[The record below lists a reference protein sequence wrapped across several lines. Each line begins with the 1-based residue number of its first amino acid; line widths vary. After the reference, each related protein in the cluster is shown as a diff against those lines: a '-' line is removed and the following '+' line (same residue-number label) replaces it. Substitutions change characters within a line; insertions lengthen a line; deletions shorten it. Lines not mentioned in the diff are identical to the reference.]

1 MPKKNLA
8 SYLGP
13 LLGVSLFGIA
23 LWVLHLELAQ
33 YPSQEVLTSFK
44 RLPKVQLGVA
54 LALTFLNYVVLT
66 GYDFLAFR
74 YIRHPL
80 PYPRIALASFIG
92 YAFSNNIGLSMLAG
106 SSVRYRL
113 YSAWGLSALEIA
125 KVVAFYTLTLWLGL
139 FALTGGIF
147 VLEPLNL
154 PVWLHLPFASSR
166 PFGFLLLILPCSHLA
181 ASILKKT
188 PFSFRGWK
196 IQLPAPG
203 LSALQIL
210 VSALDWSLAGSIFY
224 SLLEP
229 SPSLTFP
236 FFLSIFLLAQVSG
249 LLSQVPGGLGIF
261 ESVVVIGLGST
272 LPSYSVLASLLAY
285 RVIYYLIPFAIAML
299 LLGLREVLAQRAGLA
314 KAFRFLGTWV
324 PDLAPWAFALLSF
337 IAGAILVFSGATP
350 AVGWRLELL
359 RYLIPLPLVE
369 LSHFLGS
376 IIGILLLV
384 LGRGLQ
390 LRLDAAYFLTLV
402 LLGAG
407 MVTSLLK
414 GLDFEEAGILGGV
427 LLMLLPCRS
436 HFYRKAS
443 LLAEP
448 FTPGWVASVA
458 IVLLGSLWLTLFSYK
473 HVEYTGDLWWTF
485 AFSGNAPRALRALV
499 GAVMACLFIA
509 VVRLLRPLPPL
520 SHPSGNAAQ
529 DERVLSIV
537 GRSRNTSANLAL
549 LGDKIFLFSRSE
561 RSFIMYG
568 IEGRSWIAMGDPVGE
583 PEECGELAW
592 EFHERC
598 DRYGGWTVFY
608 EVGKENIPLYLDL
621 GLTPLKIGEE
631 ALVPLGDFSLE
642 GKSRKSFRHIR
653 NRFEKEGYRF
663 EIVEVEKVAPMLP
676 ALKTISDAWLR
687 EKNTREKRFSLGSF
701 NPDYLRHYPLGIVRK
716 DDALLAFCNIW
727 RGAEKE
733 ELSLD
738 LMRYL
743 PEAPPDTMEYLFMEL
758 MLWGKE
764 QGYQRFNLGMAP
776 LSGLDGRPIAPAWN
790 RFGALLYQHGE
801 HFYNFQGLRQY
812 KEKFDPQW
820 EPRYLACPSGLTL
833 PRVLASIASLVSG
846 GMKGVISK

>member
-1 MPKKNLA
+1 M
-8 SYLGP
+8 
-13 LLGVSLFGIA
+13 
-23 LWVLHLELAQ
+23 
-33 YPSQEVLTSFK
+33 
-44 RLPKVQLGVA
+44 
-54 LALTFLNYVVLT
+54 
-66 GYDFLAFR
+66 
-74 YIRHPL
+74 
-80 PYPRIALASFIG
+80 
-92 YAFSNNIGLSMLAG
+92 
-106 SSVRYRL
+106 
-113 YSAWGLSALEIA
+113 
-125 KVVAFYTLTLWLGL
+125 
-139 FALTGGIF
+139 
-147 VLEPLNL
+147 
-154 PVWLHLPFASSR
+154 
-166 PFGFLLLILPCSHLA
+166 
-181 ASILKKT
+181 
-188 PFSFRGWK
+188 
-196 IQLPAPG
+196 
-203 LSALQIL
+203 
-210 VSALDWSLAGSIFY
+210 
-224 SLLEP
+224 
-229 SPSLTFP
+229 
-236 FFLSIFLLAQVSG
+236 
-249 LLSQVPGGLGIF
+249 
-261 ESVVVIGLGST
+261 
-272 LPSYSVLASLLAY
+272 
-285 RVIYYLIPFAIAML
+285 
-299 LLGLREVLAQRAGLA
+299 
-314 KAFRFLGTWV
+314 
-324 PDLAPWAFALLSF
+324 
-337 IAGAILVFSGATP
+337 
-350 AVGWRLELL
+350 
-359 RYLIPLPLVE
+359 
-369 LSHFLGS
+369 
-376 IIGILLLV
+376 
-384 LGRGLQ
+384 
-390 LRLDAAYFLTLV
+390 
-402 LLGAG
+402 
-407 MVTSLLK
+407 
-414 GLDFEEAGILGGV
+414 
-427 LLMLLPCRS
+427 
-436 HFYRKAS
+436 
-443 LLAEP
+443 
-448 FTPGWVASVA
+448 
-458 IVLLGSLWLTLFSYK
+458 
-473 HVEYTGDLWWTF
+473 
-485 AFSGNAPRALRALV
+485 
-499 GAVMACLFIA
+499 
-509 VVRLLRPLPPL
+509 
-520 SHPSGNAAQ
+520 
-529 DERVLSIV
+529 LSIV

-833 PRVLASIASLVSG
+833 PRVLASIASLISG